1 MRKISLFLGTA
12 LMALML
18 MPSVAKADGSLNL
31 SVFGID
37 VTDENAA
44 DILGDGQYKAV
55 YDVETRTLTLSDLV
69 INFAESDYNVS
80 EGSVVEDR
88 NDLAENGPLL
98 VVINGHCEFTNTYLG
113 FSSGFGI
120 NFSAAA
126 DGGELVLSGEQSQI
140 SADQVTIDGVDITA
154 ISSFGFNTPAV
165 NAPDFLSILPN
176 SHLVARSTNM
186 GGIADDPD
194 GGIAI
199 VTAQLD
205 MDESLEILTEGVHFY
220 YNEDAGGSF
229 YTDEENTSFAR
240 EVEIGKSKEMAD
252 LVFEDEAYYASLGC
266 SRFESP
272 VVSTLPEGLPVTYSS
287 DDEEIATV
295 DAQTGEV
302 TLVAPGEV
310 NICASFEGND
320 EYEGNEACYILYVEE
335 AAMTEPSLEFEWG
348 EEGVNAQ
355 FGMDFEGPA
364 LVNPE
369 EVTISWSS
377 SNEEVATVDEE
388 GNITIVGIGETVISA
403 DFAGDACFSEAHAEY
418 TLIVEEPQLMLRV
431 LGVEVTMDNAD
442 DILADGGSVSYDLE
456 VNTVRFDNVTVDFA
470 EMPDSAQFIIVGD
483 NEVGGPLEVNILGKC
498 EFKNVSETGFAH
510 PIGFRFW
517 GSATDTLL
525 CSGTSNL
532 FYADRMFI
540 DGLYAEFIADADLT
554 VNADELHVR
563 NNGHLLV
570 KELNENGYAIQT
582 YDLDLDDNI
591 QILTKGVEFYMD
603 SASWEA
609 GFYLDADHS
618 VLAREVE
625 IGPVTVGLPI
635 DLSVCGVEVT
645 KENAA
650 DILGNGK
657 AVYDIEHRILT
668 FNNLEMDFENSEFMT
683 EGGALVED
691 RNVQD
696 IMGPLLVVINGR
708 CSFTNTYL
716 GFAGELGFN
725 FGTEEKGELYLSGQM
740 TQIQANEVT
749 IDGVDITAIAS
760 FGFNTPAVSAW
771 QSMTIVENGHLLAKN
786 TNNGSSDDPLGGIGA
801 ETQMLVIDENMAILT
816 KGVHHFEDPEH
827 ERGGFFTDEAN
838 SVYAREVEIGPKP
851 VVVADD
857 EVTTIDF
864 TKTNPDGSE
873 EVVVSLGANDSFNET
888 TGQLEISTSLT
899 DEQVEEALEN
909 LVPGSGAFAA
919 ALPGSITFDIPA
931 GEGSIDIQC
940 VTLPGYTLQV
950 KIEGQ
955 AAISLTQTTFGWAH
969 VDYKVAV
976 PVHVVLYL
984 HANANPMPARVR
996 ADNPSAALC
1005 IQAIKITPSG
1015 ASESIEEIIQTT
1027 SEGTQKVLFDGQLYI
1042 VRDGKVF
1049 NAQGTEIR

>member
-335 AAMTEPSLEFEWG
+335 AAMTEPSLEFDEWSQN
-348 EEGVNAQ
+348 GVYAQ
-355 FGMDFEGPA
+355 LGMDFEGPA

-418 TLIVEEPQLMLRV
+418 TLIVGEPQLMLRV

-525 CSGTSNL
+525 CSGSAQL
-532 FYADRMFI
+532 FESDRMFI
-540 DGLYAEFIADADLT
+540 EGLYAEFIADADLT
-554 VNADELHVR
+554 VNADELHVK

-591 QILTKGVEFYMD
+591 QILTKGVEFYLD

-625 IGPVTVGLPI
+625 IG
-635 DLSVCGVEVT
+635 
-645 KENAA
+645 
-650 DILGNGK
+650 K
-657 AVYDIEHRILT
+657 A
-668 FNNLEMDFENSEFMT
+668 
-683 EGGALVED
+683 
-691 RNVQD
+691 
-696 IMGPLLVVINGR
+696 
-708 CSFTNTYL
+708 
-716 GFAGELGFN
+716 
-725 FGTEEKGELYLSGQM
+725 
-740 TQIQANEVT
+740 
-749 IDGVDITAIAS
+749 
-760 FGFNTPAVSAW
+760 
-771 QSMTIVENGHLLAKN
+771 
-786 TNNGSSDDPLGGIGA
+786 
-801 ETQMLVIDENMAILT
+801 
-816 KGVHHFEDPEH
+816 
-827 ERGGFFTDEAN
+827 
-838 SVYAREVEIGPKP
+838 P

-864 TKTNPDGSE
+864 TQTNPDGTE
-873 EVVVSLGANDSFNET
+873 EVVISLGVEDNFNEA
-888 TGQLEISTSLT
+888 TGQLEISTTLT
-899 DEQVEEALEN
+899 DEEVAEALET
-909 LVPGSGAFAA
+909 LVPGSSAFIA

-931 GEGSIDIQC
+931 GQGDIDIQC
-940 VTLPGYTLQV
+940 VTLPGYTLNV

-955 AAISLTQTTFGWAH
+955 AAIKLTQTTFGWAH
-969 VDYKVAV
+969 VSYDVEV

-984 HANANPMPARVR
+984 HADAEPSPAPARVK
-996 ADNPSAALC
+996 AEAPAALC
-1005 IQAIKITPSG
+1005 IQAIKITP
-1015 ASESIEEIIQTT
+1015 ANAANSIENVEVETFENGQKFIID
-1027 SEGTQKVLFDGQLYI
+1027 GTLYI
-1042 VRDGKVF
+1042 VRDGRVF
-1049 NAQGTEIR
+1049 NATGMQVK